1 MIMIEKNEI
10 IKTSD
15 GNMDTFVVHPDGGGK
30 FSLVVFL
37 MDAPGKREELH
48 DMARRI
54 ASSGYYVLLPDL
66 YYRFE
71 PGFVTDFTEESRKIM
86 FSYMHSLTY
95 NMIIRDFESL
105 LNYAEN
111 DSFSDHS
118 LVGTVG
124 YCMSGPF
131 VFRLA
136 AEFTDVIKCAAS
148 IHGVSLLTK
157 DIDSPHLFAKKIKGE
172 IYFAYAE
179 NDSYAPTQMITDLN
193 NYLKNLKINYNIEIY
208 PGTGHGF
215 VFPQRK
221 GMYNKNASEKHWDK
235 LIDLFSRNL
244 S

>member
-1 MIMIEKNEI
+1 MIEKNEI

-15 GNMDTFVVHPDGGGK
+15 GNMNTFVVHPDVDNK
-30 FSLVVFL
+30 LPLVVFF

-86 FSYMHSLTY
+86 FSYMHSLNF
-95 NMIIRDFESL
+95 NMIINDFESL
-105 LNYAEN
+105 LNHAEN
-111 DSFSDHS
+111 DSVCNHS

-136 AEFTDVIKCAAS
+136 AEFPDLIKSTAS
-148 IHGVSLLTK
+148 IHGVSLFTNDK
-157 DIDSPHLFAKKIKGE
+157 DSPHIYAKEISGE
-172 IYFAYAE
+172 IYFACAE
-179 NDSYAPTQMITDLN
+179 NDSYAPTEMINNLDNYLN
-193 NYLKNLKINYNIEIY
+193 NLNINYKIEVY

-215 VFPQRK
+215 VFPERL
-221 GMYNKNASEKHWDK
+221 GMYNEKAAEIHWTK
-235 LIDLFSRNL
+235 LLDLFHRNL
-244 S
+244 Y

>member
-1 MIMIEKNEI
+1 
-10 IKTSD
+10 
-15 GNMDTFVVHPDGGGK
+15 MDTFIVHPDGDNK
-30 FSLVVFL
+30 YPLVVFL

-54 ASSGYYVLLPDL
+54 ASFGYYVLLPDL

-111 DSFSDHS
+111 DLFCDNS

-136 AEFTDVIKCAAS
+136 AEFPDVVKCTAS
-148 IHGVSLLTK
+148 VHGVSLFTE
-157 DIDSPHLFAKKIKGE
+157 DDESPHLFANKITGE
-172 IYFAYAE
+172 IYFACAE
-179 NDSYAPTQMITDLN
+179 NDSYAPKEMITKLDN
-193 NYLKNLKINYNIEIY
+193 HLKKLRINYKIDTY

-215 VFPQRK
+215 VFPQRE
-221 GMYNKNASEKHWDK
+221 GLYDKNSAEKHWK
-235 LIDLFSRNL
+235 ELLALFYRNL
-244 S
+244 R

>member
-1 MIMIEKNEI
+1 MIEKNEI

-15 GNMDTFVVHPDGGGK
+15 GNMDTFVVHPDGGSK
-30 FSLVVFL
+30 FPLVVFL

-95 NMIIRDFESL
+95 KMIISDFESL

-111 DSFSDHS
+111 ESLCNHS

-136 AEFTDVIKCAAS
+136 AEFPDLIKSTAS
-148 IHGVSLLTK
+148 IHGVSLFTEDK
-157 DIDSPHLFAKKIKGE
+157 ESPHLFAKKITGE
-172 IYFAYAE
+172 IYFACAE
-179 NDSYAPTQMITDLN
+179 NDSYAPTEMINKLN
-193 NYLKNLKINYNIEIY
+193 DYLKKININI
-208 PGTGHGF
+208 
-215 VFPQRK
+215 
-221 GMYNKNASEKHWDK
+221 K
-235 LIDLFSRNL
+235 LRHILVRDMGLYSFLYSHCFL
-244 S
+244 ETSY

>member
-1 MIMIEKNEI
+1 MIEKNEI
-10 IKTSD
+10 IQTSD
-15 GNMDTFVVHPDGGGK
+15 GNMDTFVVRPNGDNK
-30 FSLVVFL
+30 FPLVVFL

-95 NMIIRDFESL
+95 KMIISDFECL

-111 DSFSDHS
+111 ESHCNHS

-136 AEFTDVIKCAAS
+136 AEFNSFIKCTAS
-148 IHGVSLLTK
+148 VHGVSLFTEDK
-157 DIDSPHLFAKKIKGE
+157 ESPHLFANKITGE
-172 IYFAYAE
+172 IYFACAE
-179 NDSYAPTQMITDLN
+179 NDSYAPSEMIHNLD
-193 NYLKNLKINYNIEIY
+193 NYLKKLNINYKIENY

-215 VFPQRK
+215 VFPQRV
-221 GMYNKNASEKHWDK
+221 GLYDENAAEKHWEK
-235 LIDLFSRNL
+235 LFDLFSRNL
-244 S
+244 T

>member
-1 MIMIEKNEI
+1 MIEKNEI

-15 GNMDTFVVHPDGGGK
+15 GNMNTFVVHPDVDNK
-30 FSLVVFL
+30 LPLVVFF

-86 FSYMHSLTY
+86 FSYMHSLNF
-95 NMIIRDFESL
+95 NMIINDFESL
-105 LNYAEN
+105 LNHAGN
-111 DSFSDHS
+111 DSVCNHS

-136 AEFTDVIKCAAS
+136 AEFSDLIKSTAS
-148 IHGVSLLTK
+148 IHGVSLFTNDK
-157 DIDSPHLFAKKIKGE
+157 DSPHIYAKQIGGE
-172 IYFAYAE
+172 IYFACAE
-179 NDSYAPTQMITDLN
+179 NDSYAPTEMINNLD
-193 NYLKNLKINYNIEIY
+193 NYLNKLNINYKIEIY
-208 PGTGHGF
+208 PGTSHGF
-215 VFPQRK
+215 VFPERT
-221 GMYNKNASEKHWDK
+221 GMYNIQSAEIHWTR
-235 LIDLFSRNL
+235 LLDLFNRNL
-244 S
+244 K